1 MSRPFSPLPDSRPP
15 AVLTVSELNEII
27 RNRLETGIDALW
39 VTGELSNV
47 RFPPSGHVYFTLK
60 DRQSQISAVLFRRH
74 AESLRFRLEDGMEV
88 VCSGRVSLYT
98 VRGALQFYAVEVEAR
113 GKGALAV
120 AFEQLKQRLSGEGL
134 FDAERKKP
142 LPFLPR
148 TVGIVTSLH
157 GAAVRDMLSIIGE
170 RFPDRRVVIRP
181 VRVQGDGAAEE
192 IAAGIRELD
201 ATGAVDVMI
210 VGRGGGSL
218 EDLWAFNEEVVAR
231 AIASA
236 RVPVVSAVGH
246 EIDVTIA
253 DFVADQRAATPTAA
267 AEMVVPIGRELAH
280 QVAALARRL
289 RRGTESRLERRR
301 ENLRHWVRRL
311 ADPGQRLRQGQM
323 RLDDLS
329 LRLWRRQEDRSVAPQ
344 GAPGPPR
351 RTSGRGGSA
360 GGLEARL
367 QHRVPGLRRQYRE
380 GCFVASKR
388 PSRAG
393 GLRRRTGDLPGGGGG
408 GVDRRSAGPERISGG
423 SGCLRKTR
431 GRTTG
436 ASRSVSKPSRR
447 WWNAL
452 KAES

>member
-1 MSRPFSPLPDSRPP
+1 MSRPFSPLPDSEAP

-120 AFEQLKQRLSGEGL
+120 AFEQLKQRLSLEGL

-181 VRVQGDGAAEE
+181 VRVQGRRRRRGNRRGDPRARRNRRGGRHDRRPGRRL
-192 IAAGIRELD
+192 AGGSMGLQ
-201 ATGAVDVMI
+201 
-210 VGRGGGSL
+210 RGGG
-218 EDLWAFNEEVVAR
+218 R
-231 AIASA
+231 
-236 RVPVVSAVGH
+236 PGH
-246 EIDVTIA
+246 
-253 DFVADQRAATPTAA
+253 
-267 AEMVVPIGRELAH
+267 
-280 QVAALARRL
+280 RL
-289 RRGTESRLERRR
+289 GPGPRGVRRR
-301 ENLRHWVRRL
+301 
-311 ADPGQRLRQGQM
+311 
-323 RLDDLS
+323 
-329 LRLWRRQEDRSVAPQ
+329 
-344 GAPGPPR
+344 
-351 RTSGRGGSA
+351 
-360 GGLEARL
+360 AR
-367 QHRVPGLRRQYRE
+367 
-380 GCFVASKR
+380 
-388 PSRAG
+388 
-393 GLRRRTGDLPGGGGG
+393 
-408 GVDRRSAGPERISGG
+408 DRRDHR
-423 SGCLRKTR
+423 
-431 GRTTG
+431 
-436 ASRSVSKPSRR
+436 
-447 WWNAL
+447 
-452 KAES
+452 

>member
-1 MSRPFSPLPDSRPP
+1 MSRTFSPLPDSQPP

-74 AESLRFRLEDGMEV
+74 AESLRFRLEDGLEV

-201 ATGAVDVMI
+201 AAGAVDVMI

-267 AEMVVPIGRELAH
+267 AEMVVPVGRELAY

-329 LRLWRRQEDRSVAPQ
+329 LRLWRRQEDGVSRLRERMGHLAGRL
-344 GAPGPPR
+344 GAVDPLAVLR
-351 RTSGRGGSA
+351 RGYSIVYRVSDGSIVKDA
-360 GGLEARL
+360 SSLEKG
-367 QHRVPGLRRQYRE
+367 HRVRVDFAAG
-380 GCFVASKR
+380 
-388 PSRAG
+388 RAICQ
-393 GLRRRTGDLPGGGGG
+393 
-408 GVDRRSAGPERISGG
+408 VE
-423 SGCLRKTR
+423 K
-431 GRTTG
+431 
-436 ASRSVSKPSRR
+436 V
-447 WWNAL
+447 
-452 KAES
+452 EE

>member
-1 MSRPFSPLPDSRPP
+1 MSRPFSPLPDSQPP

-120 AFEQLKQRLSGEGL
+120 AFEQLKKRLSREGL

-192 IAAGIRELD
+192 IAAGIRDLD

-246 EIDVTIA
+246 EIDVTIT
-253 DFVADQRAATPTAA
+253 DFVADRRAATPTAA
-267 AEMVVPIGRELAH
+267 AEMVVPIGRELAY
-280 QVAALARRL
+280 QVAVLARRL

-301 ENLRHWVRRL
+301 ENLRHWARRL

-329 LRLWRRQEDRSVAPQ
+329 LRLWRRQEDRMLRLRERLGHLA
-344 GAPGPPR
+344 
-351 RTSGRGGSA
+351 GR
-360 GGLEARL
+360 L
-367 QHRVPGLRRQYRE
+367 
-380 GCFVASKR
+380 
-388 PSRAG
+388 
-393 GLRRRTGDLPGGGGG
+393 G
-408 GVDRRSAGPERISGG
+408 GVDPLAVLRRGYSIVYRVSNGSIVKDASSLQKGHRVRVDFAAGRAICQVEE
-423 SGCLRKTR
+423 
-431 GRTTG
+431 
-436 ASRSVSKPSRR
+436 V
-447 WWNAL
+447 
-452 KAES
+452 EE

>member
-1 MSRPFSPLPDSRPP
+1 MQPSAMSRPFTRHPVPQPS
-15 AVLTVSELNEII
+15 AVLTVSELNEVI
-27 RNRLETGIDALW
+27 RDRLETGLDALW

-47 RFPPSGHVYFTLK
+47 RLPPSGHIYFTLK
-60 DRQSQISAVLFRRH
+60 DQQSQISAVLFRRH
-74 AESLRFRLEDGMEV
+74 AENLRFRMEDGMEV
-88 VCSGRVSLYT
+88 VCSGRVGLYT

-120 AFEQLKQRLSGEGL
+120 AFEQLKKRLSQEGL
-134 FDAERKKP
+134 FDVDRKKP

-148 TVGIVTSLH
+148 TIGIVTSLH

-181 VRVQGDGAAEE
+181 VRVQGEGAAEE
-192 IAAGIRELD
+192 IAQGIRELD
-201 ATGAVDVMI
+201 GTGMPDVLI

-231 AIASA
+231 AMASA

-267 AEMVVPIGRELAH
+267 AEMILPIRHELVDR
-280 QVAALARRL
+280 VAVLARRL

-301 ENLRHWVRRL
+301 ENLGHWVRRL

-329 LRLWRRQEDRSVAPQ
+329 LRLWRRQEDSVLRLRERLGHLA
-344 GAPGPPR
+344 
-351 RTSGRGGSA
+351 GR
-360 GGLEARL
+360 L
-367 QHRVPGLRRQYRE
+367 
-380 GCFVASKR
+380 
-388 PSRAG
+388 
-393 GLRRRTGDLPGGGGG
+393 G
-408 GVDRRSAGPERISGG
+408 GVDPLAVLRRGYSIVYRVSDGGIVKDASSLQKGHRVRVNFAAGRAVCRVEE
-423 SGCLRKTR
+423 
-431 GRTTG
+431 
-436 ASRSVSKPSRR
+436 VE
-447 WWNAL
+447 
-452 KAES
+452 ES

>member
-1 MSRPFSPLPDSRPP
+1 MQPSAMSLPFPRRPVSQPS

-27 RNRLETGIDALW
+27 RDRLETGLDALW
-39 VTGELSNV
+39 VAGELSNV
-47 RFPPSGHVYFTLK
+47 RLPPSGHVYFTLK
-60 DRQSQISAVLFRRH
+60 DQQSQISAVLFRRH
-74 AESLRFRLEDGMEV
+74 AENLRFRMEDGMEV
-88 VCSGRVSLYT
+88 VCSGRVGLYT

-120 AFEQLKQRLSGEGL
+120 AFEQLKKRLSQEGL
-134 FDAERKKP
+134 FDVDRKKP

-148 TVGIVTSLH
+148 TIGIVTSFH

-181 VRVQGDGAAEE
+181 VRVQGEGAAEE
-192 IAAGIRELD
+192 IAQGIRELD
-201 ATGAVDVMI
+201 GTGMPDVLI

-267 AEMVVPIGRELAH
+267 AEMILPIRRELVDR
-280 QVAALARRL
+280 VAVLARRL

-301 ENLRHWVRRL
+301 ENLGHWVRRL

-329 LRLWRRQEDRSVAPQ
+329 LRLWRRQEDSVLRLRERLGHLA
-344 GAPGPPR
+344 
-351 RTSGRGGSA
+351 GR
-360 GGLEARL
+360 L
-367 QHRVPGLRRQYRE
+367 
-380 GCFVASKR
+380 
-388 PSRAG
+388 
-393 GLRRRTGDLPGGGGG
+393 G
-408 GVDRRSAGPERISGG
+408 GVDPLAVLRRGYSIVYRVSDGGIVKDASSLQEGHRVRVNFAAGRAVCRVEE
-423 SGCLRKTR
+423 
-431 GRTTG
+431 
-436 ASRSVSKPSRR
+436 V
-447 WWNAL
+447 
-452 KAES
+452 EE

>member
-74 AESLRFRLEDGMEV
+74 AESLRFRLEDGMDV

-267 AEMVVPIGRELAH
+267 AEMVVPIGRELRY

-329 LRLWRRQEDRSVAPQ
+329 LRLWRRQEDRVLRLRERLGHLA
-344 GAPGPPR
+344 
-351 RTSGRGGSA
+351 GR
-360 GGLEARL
+360 L
-367 QHRVPGLRRQYRE
+367 
-380 GCFVASKR
+380 
-388 PSRAG
+388 
-393 GLRRRTGDLPGGGGG
+393 G
-408 GVDRRSAGPERISGG
+408 GVDPLAVLRRGYSIVYRVSDGSIVKDASSLQKGHRVRVDFAAGRAICQVEE
-423 SGCLRKTR
+423 
-431 GRTTG
+431 
-436 ASRSVSKPSRR
+436 V
-447 WWNAL
+447 
-452 KAES
+452 EE

>member
-1 MSRPFSPLPDSRPP
+1 MSRPFSPLPDSQPP

-267 AEMVVPIGRELAH
+267 AEMVVPIGRELAYH
-280 QVAALARRL
+280 VAVLARRL

-329 LRLWRRQEDRSVAPQ
+329 LRLWRRQEDGVSRLRERLGHLAGRL
-344 GAPGPPR
+344 GAVDPLAVLR
-351 RTSGRGGSA
+351 RGYSIVYRVSDGSIVKDA
-360 GGLEARL
+360 SSL
-367 QHRVPGLRRQYRE
+367 QKGHRVRVDFAAG
-380 GCFVASKR
+380 
-388 PSRAG
+388 RAICQ
-393 GLRRRTGDLPGGGGG
+393 
-408 GVDRRSAGPERISGG
+408 VEE
-423 SGCLRKTR
+423 
-431 GRTTG
+431 
-436 ASRSVSKPSRR
+436 V
-447 WWNAL
+447 
-452 KAES
+452 EE

>member
-1 MSRPFSPLPDSRPP
+1 MSRPFSPTPDSPPP

-120 AFEQLKQRLSGEGL
+120 AFEQLKKRLSLEGL

-148 TVGIVTSLH
+148 TIGIVTSLH

-267 AEMVVPIGRELAH
+267 AEMVVPIGRELAY

-289 RRGTESRLERRR
+289 RRGAESRLERRR

-311 ADPGQRLRQGQM
+311 ADPGQRLRQGQL

-329 LRLWRRQEDRSVAPQ
+329 LRLWRRQEDRMLRLKERLGHLA
-344 GAPGPPR
+344 
-351 RTSGRGGSA
+351 GR
-360 GGLEARL
+360 L
-367 QHRVPGLRRQYRE
+367 
-380 GCFVASKR
+380 
-388 PSRAG
+388 
-393 GLRRRTGDLPGGGGG
+393 G
-408 GVDRRSAGPERISGG
+408 GVDPLAVLRRGYSIVYRVSDGGIVKDASSLQKGHRVRVDFAAGRAICQVEE
-423 SGCLRKTR
+423 
-431 GRTTG
+431 
-436 ASRSVSKPSRR
+436 V
-447 WWNAL
+447 
-452 KAES
+452 EE

>member
-1 MSRPFSPLPDSRPP
+1 MSRPFSPLPDLQPS

-192 IAAGIRELD
+192 IAAGIRDLD

-267 AEMVVPIGRELAH
+267 AEMVVPIGRELAY

-329 LRLWRRQEDRSVAPQ
+329 LRLWRRQEDGVSRLRERLGHLAGRL
-344 GAPGPPR
+344 GAVDPLAVLR
-351 RTSGRGGSA
+351 RGYSIVYRVSDGSIVKDA
-360 GGLEARL
+360 SSL
-367 QHRVPGLRRQYRE
+367 QKGHRVRVDFAAG
-380 GCFVASKR
+380 
-388 PSRAG
+388 RAICQ
-393 GLRRRTGDLPGGGGG
+393 
-408 GVDRRSAGPERISGG
+408 VEE
-423 SGCLRKTR
+423 
-431 GRTTG
+431 
-436 ASRSVSKPSRR
+436 V
-447 WWNAL
+447 
-452 KAES
+452 EE